1 MTPERWGQLEELYQA
16 ARALPPSERTAL
28 LERADPELCA
38 TVAAILA
45 QEGVRPKGDAP
56 QEDGAFLNRPAW
68 EGRESLLKHDAL
80 QTETLVSVGE
90 QLGPY
95 RIEHEIGQ
103 GGMGT
108 VYRATDTR
116 LGRSV
121 AIKISRS
128 LFDERSQREARAIS
142 SLNHPH
148 ICTLH
153 DVGPN
158 YLVMEFIEGSTLAA
172 EIKKG
177 PLAPVTAAR
186 YGAQIAGALAEAH
199 LLGMVHRDLKPPNI
213 MLTRHGVKV
222 LDFGLAK
229 MLATTTGITET
240 GAVMGTPA
248 YMAPEQVE
256 RREPTAATDL
266 FALGLVLFEMSV
278 GRLPFPGASLG
289 QMLSSGAQATLPA
302 PSHERSGVPPALDAL
317 VSKLLEKDPARRPP
331 SAAEVAGELSSIAE
345 RLAAPPARSP
355 FRAAFVAIPAI
366 ALIFGLG
373 LWLTLR
379 SKQPANRPPIPDP
392 GSFTPLTSFTDSATG
407 PVLSPDG
414 RMLAFFR
421 SPISFLTPDQIWVK
435 LLPDGEPVQ
444 VTHASGGK
452 YGIAFSPDG
461 ARIAYSVLRIGPNPF
476 QTYTV
481 SPLGGDPQLFLQNA
495 AGLTWLDNGR
505 LLFSQV
511 QGKGV
516 HMGVVTSKA
525 DGSDLREVYLPAHDR
540 GMAHYSYLSPDGKWV
555 LMVEMIDHWI
565 PCRVV
570 PFSGGSPGRQVG
582 PAGALCSAAAWSPDG
597 KWMYLAA
604 RVAGRSH
611 LWRQRFPDGRP
622 EQITFGSNEEDG
634 IAMAPDGRSL
644 ITSIS
649 TPQGAVWIHDV
660 HGDRALSTAGFADL
674 ALPVFSRDGKRV
686 YYLLRRDSPESP
698 AELWRADLASGKS
711 EVLVPG
717 VSMSQYDVSPD
728 EKEVVFSHQS
738 TGQPSELWIS
748 ALDRSAPPHRISAN
762 GESYPYFGPHG
773 EVLFLLTE
781 GKAFYLGAMQRDGT
795 GPRKAFPDQIVEIN
809 GISADRRYIEVGG
822 ILPGPPSL
830 ASRPELAVPLDGGVP
845 RPLCYCPEGI
855 GWSPNGRYL
864 YVQIAPP
871 TSEGDPGKTAA
882 IPVPPGQTLPPLPEN
897 AVHNPSEWAKVPGVK
912 IVNQGR
918 IAPGPDPSTYAYV
931 KFTGHANLYRIPL
944 Q

>member
-1 MTPERWGQLEELYQA
+1 MASNRWQQIEKLYHSALELEEGQRA
-16 ARALPPSERTAL
+16 AFVREACAG
-28 LERADPELCA
+28 DDELR
-38 TVAAILA
+38 
-45 QEGVRPKGDAP
+45 QEV
-56 QEDGAFLNRPAW
+56 
-68 EGRESLLKHDAL
+68 ESLLADDKGASFLEAPAL
-80 QTETLVSVGE
+80 EAAAQMFAEDCGPSLLGRPSVSVGE
-90 QLGPY
+90 HLGPY
-95 RIEHEIGQ
+95 RIEQKIGQ

-116 LGRSV
+116 LGRPV
-121 AIKISRS
+121 AIKISRR
-128 LFDERSQREARAIS
+128 LFDERSEREARAIS

-158 YLVMEFIEGSTLAA
+158 YLVMEFIEGSTLAT

-177 PLAPVTAAR
+177 PLAPVMAAR

-199 LLGMVHRDLKPPNI
+199 LLGMVHRDLKPANI

-229 MLATTTGITET
+229 MLATTGITET
-240 GAVMGTPA
+240 DAVMGTPA

-256 RREPTAATDL
+256 SRKPTAATDL

-289 QMLSSGAQATLPA
+289 QMLSRGAHTTVPA
-302 PSHERSGVPPALDAL
+302 PSRERPGVSPALDAL
-317 VSKLLEKDPARRPP
+317 VSKLLEKDPARRPR
-331 SAAEVAGELSSIAE
+331 SAAEVARELSSIAD

-355 FRAAFVAIPAI
+355 FRAAFLAIPAV
-366 ALIFGLG
+366 ALLLGLG

-379 SKQPANRPPIPDP
+379 SKEPASQPPIADP
-392 GSFTPLTSFTDSATG
+392 GSFIQLTSFTDSATG

-414 RMLAFFR
+414 HMLAFYR
-421 SPISFLTPDQIWVK
+421 SASSFGTPDQIWVK
-435 LLPDGEPVQ
+435 LLPGGEPVQ
-444 VTHASGGK
+444 VTHASSAK

-461 ARIAYSVLRIGPNPF
+461 ARIAYSVFPSGPNQF
-476 QTYTV
+476 QTYTI
-481 SPLGGDPQLFLQNA
+481 SPLGGDSQLFLQNS
-495 AGLTWLDNGR
+495 AGLTWLDNAH
-505 LLFSQV
+505 LLFSQI

-525 DGSDLREVYLPAHDR
+525 DGSDRREVYLPAHDR

-555 LMVEMIDHWI
+555 LMVEMINRWI

-582 PAGALCSAAAWSPDG
+582 PVGAPCSSAAWSPDG

-604 RVAGRSH
+604 QVAGRYH
-611 LWRQRFPDGRP
+611 LWRQRFPAGRP
-622 EQITFGSNEEDG
+622 EQITFGSNAEEG
-634 IAMAPDGRSL
+634 IAMAPDGRSV
-644 ITSIS
+644 ITSIN
-649 TPQGAVWIHDV
+649 TPQYSVWIHDSKGD
-660 HGDRALSTAGFADL
+660 HAISTEGYADRAPA
-674 ALPVFSRDGKRV
+674 VFSHDGKRL

-698 AELWRADLASGKS
+698 AELWRTDLESGKS
-711 EVLVPG
+711 EVVVPG
-717 VSMSQYDVSPD
+717 VSMSEYDISPD
-728 EKEVVFSHQS
+728 EKDVVFSHQS

-762 GESYPYFGPHG
+762 GESSPYFGPHG

-781 GKAFYLGAMQRDGT
+781 GKGFYVGAMQRDGT
-795 GPRKAFPDQIVEIN
+795 GRRKAFPDQIVEIS

-845 RPLCYCPEGI
+845 RPICYCFSGI
-855 GWSPNGRYL
+855 AWSPNGRYL
-864 YVQIAPP
+864 YVQVAPP
-871 TSEGDPGKTAA
+871 TNAGDPGKTAA

-912 IVNQGR
+912 IVNHGR

-931 KFTGHANLYRIPL
+931 KSAGHANLYRIPIR
-944 Q
+944 

>member
-1 MTPERWGQLEELYQA
+1 MTPERWGQLEELYLA

-28 LERADPELCA
+28 LERADPEVRA
-38 TVAAILA
+38 TVAALLA
-45 QEGVRPKGDAP
+45 QEGVRQNGDSP

-68 EGRESLLKHDAL
+68 EDLKSLLKQDGSL
-80 QTETLVSVGE
+80 QTEPSVTVGE

-95 RIEHEIGQ
+95 RVERKIGQ

-116 LGRSV
+116 LGRPV

-158 YLVMEFIEGSTLAA
+158 YLVMEFIEGSTLAT

-177 PLAPVTAAR
+177 PLAPVMAAR

-213 MLTRHGVKV
+213 MLARHGVKV

-229 MLATTTGITET
+229 MLATTGTTQT
-240 GAVMGTPA
+240 DAVMGTPA
-248 YMAPEQVE
+248 YMAPEQLE
-256 RREPTAATDL
+256 SREPTAATDL

-289 QMLSSGAQATLPA
+289 QMLSSSVHTTVPA
-302 PSHERSGVPPALDAL
+302 PSRERSGIPPALDAL
-317 VSKLLEKDPARRPP
+317 VSKLLEKDPARRPQ
-331 SAAEVAGELSSIAE
+331 SAAEVARELSSIAD
-345 RLAAPPARSP
+345 RLAAPPARSL
-355 FRAAFVAIPAI
+355 FRAAFVALPAI
-366 ALIFGLG
+366 ALILGLG

-379 SKQPANRPPIPDP
+379 SNEAASPPPIPDP
-392 GSFTPLTSFTDSATG
+392 GSFIPLTSFTDSATG

-414 RMLAFFR
+414 RMLAFYR
-421 SPISFLTPDQIWVK
+421 SPLAFFSPDQIWVK

-452 YGIAFSPDG
+452 CCIAFSPDG
-461 ARIAYSVLRIGPNPF
+461 ARIAYSVLRNGPNQW
-476 QTYTV
+476 QTYTI
-481 SPLGGDPQLFLQNA
+481 SALGGDSQLFLQNS

-505 LLFSQV
+505 LLFSQI
-511 QGKGV
+511 QDKGV

-525 DGSDLREVYLPAHDR
+525 DGSDIRQVYLPAHDR
-540 GMAHYSYLSPDGKWV
+540 GMAHYSYLSPDRKWV
-555 LMVEMIDHWI
+555 LVVEMINHWI

-582 PAGALCSAAAWSPDG
+582 PAGAPCSSAAWSPDG
-597 KWMYLAA
+597 KWIYLSAQ
-604 RVAGRSH
+604 AGGRYH

-622 EQITFGSNEEDG
+622 EQFTFGSSAEEG

-649 TPQGAVWIHDV
+649 TPQGAIWIHDA
-660 HGDRALSTAGFADL
+660 HGDRALSTEGFADP

-686 YYLLRRDSPESP
+686 YYLLRRDSPASP
-698 AELWRADLASGKS
+698 SELWRTDLASGRS
-711 EVLVPG
+711 EVVVPG
-717 VSMSQYDVSPD
+717 VSMSQFDISPD
-728 EKEVVFSHQS
+728 EKDVVFSNQP

-748 ALDRSAPPHRISAN
+748 ALDHSASPLRISAN
-762 GESYPYFGPHG
+762 GESSPHFGPHG

-795 GPRKAFPDQIVEIN
+795 GRRKAFADQIVEIS

-822 ILPGPPSL
+822 ILPGPPSF
-830 ASRPELAVPLDGGVP
+830 ASRPELAVPVDGGVP
-845 RPLCYCPEGI
+845 RPLCYCADGI
-855 GWSPNGRYL
+855 AWSPNGRYL
-864 YVQIAPP
+864 YVEIAPA
-871 TSEGDPGKTAA
+871 TSAGDPGKTAA
-882 IPVPPGQTLPPLPEN
+882 IPVPPGQTLPSLPEK

-912 IVNQGR
+912 IVNHVR
-918 IAPGPDPSTYAYV
+918 IAPSPDPSIYAYV
-931 KFTGHANLYRIPL
+931 KFTGHANLYRIPIR
-944 Q
+944 

>member
-28 LERADPELCA
+28 LELADPELRA

-45 QEGVRPKGDAP
+45 QEGVRQKRDAP
-56 QEDGAFLNRPAW
+56 QEDGAFLSRPAW
-68 EGRESLLKHDAL
+68 EGREGLLK
-80 QTETLVSVGE
+80 TETSVSVGE

-95 RIEHEIGQ
+95 RIEQEIGQ

-116 LGRSV
+116 LGRPV
-121 AIKISRS
+121 AVKISRS
-128 LFDERSQREARAIS
+128 LLDERSEREGRAIS

-177 PLAPVTAAR
+177 PLAPVMVAR
-186 YGAQIAGALAEAH
+186 YGAQIAGALVEAH
-199 LLGMVHRDLKPPNI
+199 LLGIVHRDLKPPNI

-229 MLATTTGITET
+229 MLATTGITET
-240 GAVMGTPA
+240 DAVMGTLA
-248 YMAPEQVE
+248 YMAPEQLE
-256 RREPTAATDL
+256 SQEPTAATDL

-289 QMLSSGAQATLPA
+289 RMLSSGAHTTMPA
-302 PSHERSGVPPALDAL
+302 PSRERSGVPPAMDAL
-317 VSKLLEKDPARRPP
+317 VSKLLEKDPAHRPQ
-331 SAAEVAGELSSIAE
+331 SAAEVVRELSSIAD

-355 FRAAFVAIPAI
+355 FRAAFVAIPAV
-366 ALIFGLG
+366 ALILALG

-379 SKQPANRPPIPDP
+379 SKEPASQPPIPDP
-392 GSFTPLTSFTDSATG
+392 GSYTQVTSFTDSASG

-414 RMLAFFR
+414 RMLAFYR
-421 SPISFLTPDQIWVK
+421 SPISFATPDQIWVK
-435 LLPDGEPVQ
+435 LLPDAEPVQ

-461 ARIAYSVLRIGPNPF
+461 ARIAYSVFPSDPAKGF
-476 QTYTV
+476 QTYTI
-481 SPLGGDPQLFLQNA
+481 SPLGGDSQLFLQNS
-495 AGLTWLDNGR
+495 AGLAWLDNGH
-505 LLFSQV
+505 LLFSQI

-525 DGSDLREVYLPAHDR
+525 DGSDRREVYLPAHDR

-555 LMVEMIDHWI
+555 LMVEMINRWI

-582 PAGALCSAAAWSPDG
+582 PVGAPCSSAAWSPDG

-604 RVAGRSH
+604 QIAGRYH
-611 LWRQRFPDGRP
+611 LWRQRFPAGQP
-622 EQITFGSNEEDG
+622 EQITFGSNAEEG

-644 ITSIS
+644 ITSIN
-649 TPQGAVWIHDV
+649 TPQYSVWFHDSK
-660 HGDRALSTAGFADL
+660 GDHAISTEGYADP
-674 ALPVFSRDGKRV
+674 APAVFSHDGKRL

-698 AELWRADLASGKS
+698 AELWRTDLASGKS
-711 EVLVPG
+711 EVVVPG
-717 VSMSQYDVSPD
+717 VSMSQYDISPD
-728 EKEVVFSHQS
+728 EKDVVFSRQS

-762 GESYPYFGPHG
+762 GESSPYFGPHG

-795 GPRKAFPDQIVEIN
+795 GRRKAFPDQIVEIN

-845 RPLCYCPEGI
+845 RPICYCLGRI
-855 GWSPNGRYL
+855 AWSPNGRYL
-864 YVQIAPP
+864 YVQIAPA
-871 TSEGDPGKTAA
+871 TSAGDPGKTAA
-882 IPVPPGQTLPPLPEN
+882 IPVPPGQTLPRLPEN
-897 AVHNPSEWAKVPGVK
+897 AVHNPSEWAKVLGVK
-912 IVNQGR
+912 ILNHGG
-918 IAPGPDPSTYAYV
+918 IAPGPDPSTYAYL
-931 KFTGHANLYRIPL
+931 KFAGHANLYRIPIR
-944 Q
+944 

>member
-16 ARALPPSERTAL
+16 ARALPPSERAAL
-28 LERADPELCA
+28 LERADPELRA

-45 QEGVRPKGDAP
+45 QEGVRQKGDAR
-56 QEDGAFLNRPAW
+56 QEDGAFLSRPAW
-68 EGRESLLKHDAL
+68 EGRESLLK
-80 QTETLVSVGE
+80 TKTSVSVGE

-95 RIEHEIGQ
+95 RIEQEIGQ

-116 LGRSV
+116 LGRPV
-121 AIKISRS
+121 AVKISRS
-128 LFDERSQREARAIS
+128 LFDERSEREGRAIS

-177 PLAPVTAAR
+177 PLAPVMVAR
-186 YGAQIAGALAEAH
+186 YGAQIAGALVEAH
-199 LLGMVHRDLKPPNI
+199 LLGIVHRDLKPPNI

-229 MLATTTGITET
+229 MLATTGITET
-240 GAVMGTPA
+240 DAVMGTPA
-248 YMAPEQVE
+248 YMAPEQLE
-256 RREPTAATDL
+256 SQEPTAATDL

-289 QMLSSGAQATLPA
+289 RMLSSGAHTTVPA
-302 PSHERSGVPPALDAL
+302 PSRERSGAPPAMDAL
-317 VSKLLEKDPARRPP
+317 VSKLLEKDPAHRPQ
-331 SAAEVAGELSSIAE
+331 SAAEVVRELSSIAD

-355 FRAAFVAIPAI
+355 FRAAFVAIPAV
-366 ALIFGLG
+366 ALILALG

-379 SKQPANRPPIPDP
+379 SKEPASQPPIPDP
-392 GSFTPLTSFTDSATG
+392 GSYTQVTSFTDSASG

-414 RMLAFFR
+414 RMLAFYR
-421 SPISFLTPDQIWVK
+421 SPISFGTPDQIWVK
-435 LLPDGEPVQ
+435 LLPDAEPVQ

-461 ARIAYSVLRIGPNPF
+461 ARIAYSVFPSDPAKGF
-476 QTYTV
+476 QTYTI
-481 SPLGGDPQLFLQNA
+481 SPLGGDSQLFLQNA

-505 LLFSQV
+505 LLFSQI

-525 DGSDLREVYLPAHDR
+525 DGSDVREVYLPAHDR

-555 LMVEMIDHWI
+555 LMVEMINQWI

-570 PFSGGSPGRQVG
+570 PFTGGSPGRQVG
-582 PAGALCSAAAWSPDG
+582 PVGAPCSSAAWSPDG
-597 KWMYLAA
+597 KWIYLAA
-604 RVAGRSH
+604 QIAGRYH

-622 EQITFGSNEEDG
+622 EQFTFGSSAESG

-649 TPQGAVWIHDV
+649 TPQGVIWIHDAQ
-660 HGDRALSTAGFADL
+660 GDRALSTEGYADFTP
-674 ALPVFSRDGKRV
+674 PVFSRDGQRL
-686 YYLLRRDSPESP
+686 YYLLRRNSPESP
-698 AELWRADLASGKS
+698 AELWRTDLASGKS
-711 EVLVPG
+711 EVVVPS
-717 VSMSQYDVSPD
+717 VSMSQYDISPD
-728 EKEVVFSHQS
+728 EKDVVFSRQS

-762 GESYPYFGPHG
+762 GESSPYFGPHG

-795 GPRKAFPDQIVEIN
+795 GRRKAFPDQIVEIN

-845 RPLCYCPEGI
+845 RPICYCLGRI
-855 GWSPNGRYL
+855 AWSPNGRYL
-864 YVQIAPP
+864 YVQIAPA
-871 TSEGDPGKTAA
+871 TSAGDPGKTAA
-882 IPVPPGQTLPPLPEN
+882 IPVPPGQTLPRLPEN
-897 AVHNPSEWAKVPGVK
+897 AVHNPSEWAKVLGVK
-912 IVNQGR
+912 IVNHGR

-931 KFTGHANLYRIPL
+931 NSAGHANLYRIPIR
-944 Q
+944 